1 MKENNATIKAP
12 PKLNKQES
20 VPEKSPIPT
29 RKTAETKKNKISP
42 FMGVPVT

>member
-1 MKENNATIKAP
+1 MKENNATTKAP

-29 RKTAETKKNKISP
+29 RKTAEPKKNKISP
-42 FMGVPVT
+42 FMKVPVT

>member
-1 MKENNATIKAP
+1 MKENIGTAKAP

-29 RKTAETKKNKISP
+29 KKTVEVKKNKTSP
-42 FMGVPVT
+42 FMKVPVT